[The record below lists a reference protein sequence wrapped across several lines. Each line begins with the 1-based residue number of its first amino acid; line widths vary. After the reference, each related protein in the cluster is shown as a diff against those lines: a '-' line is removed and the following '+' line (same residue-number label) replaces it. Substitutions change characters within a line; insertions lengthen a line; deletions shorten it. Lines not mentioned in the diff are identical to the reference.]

1 MIITVFLIFILLRPG
16 AETEPVLAAPDSFWW
31 LPRSSCDDRPCSP
44 AGGTHEALLQGA
56 APQICCRFYILSHSK
71 QWRNQGGTALAGDK
85 IIIDLPIAFICVW
98 CLVGMVQIMIQVTTH
113 GHILLR
119 EEVIEL
125 VNVGALVDMKVESF
139 LLQEFDT
146 ELDFS
151 NKVG

>member
-1 MIITVFLIFILLRPG
+1 MLF
-16 AETEPVLAAPDSFWW
+16 SW
-31 LPRSSCDDRPCSP
+31 CD
-44 AGGTHEALLQGA
+44 
-56 APQICCRFYILSHSK
+56 K
-71 QWRNQGGTALAGDK
+71 
-85 IIIDLPIAFICVW
+85 
-98 CLVGMVQIMIQVTTH
+98 IMIQVTTH

>member
-1 MIITVFLIFILLRPG
+1 
-16 AETEPVLAAPDSFWW
+16 
-31 LPRSSCDDRPCSP
+31 
-44 AGGTHEALLQGA
+44 
-56 APQICCRFYILSHSK
+56 
-71 QWRNQGGTALAGDK
+71 
-85 IIIDLPIAFICVW
+85 
-98 CLVGMVQIMIQVTTH
+98 MIQVTTH

-125 VNVGALVDMKVESF
+125 MNVGALVDMKVESF